1 VWSPPSDLQYAETI
15 EKDHGRIETRRLDT
29 TASLAGLLAPSWS
42 GLAQVCRIT
51 RQRIIRGKESTETVY
66 AITSLTADKA
76 GPDTLLA
83 LSRAH
88 WGIENRLHYVRDVTC
103 REDQARTNAGHA
115 PQVLAA
121 LRNTALTVIRR
132 LGFKP
137 VEGFE
142 HFAEHRQGAI
152 DAVMHPRTE

>member
-1 VWSPPSDLQYAETI
+1 M
-15 EKDHGRIETRRLDT
+15 
-29 TASLAGLLAPSWS
+29 AGLRPGVWKQPPRWQPSWPS
-42 GLAQVCRIT
+42 LAQVCRIT
-51 RQRIIRGKESTETVY
+51 RQRIIRGKESTEIVY
-66 AITSLTADKA
+66 AITSLAAENA
-76 GPDTLLA
+76 GLDHLLA
-83 LSRAH
+83 LSREH
-88 WGIENRLHYVRDVTC
+88 WGIENRLHYARDITC

-142 HFAEHRQGAI
+142 HFAEHRQAAI
-152 DAVMHPRTE
+152 DAVTRPRTE

>member
-1 VWSPPSDLQYAETI
+1 MT
-15 EKDHGRIETRRLDT
+15 
-29 TASLAGLLAPSWS
+29 SLAA
-42 GLAQVCRIT
+42 
-51 RQRIIRGKESTETVY
+51 E
-66 AITSLTADKA
+66 KA
-76 GPDTLLA
+76 GPDQLLA

-88 WGIENRLHYVRDVTC
+88 WGIENRLHHVRDVTC

-142 HFAEHRQGAI
+142 HFAEDRQGAI
-152 DAVMHPRTE
+152 DAIIRPRTE

>member
-1 VWSPPSDLQYAETI
+1 LE
-15 EKDHGRIETRRLDT
+15 T
-29 TASLAGLLAPSWS
+29 TASLAALLTPTWA

-66 AITSLTADKA
+66 AMTSLAAEKA
-76 GPDTLLA
+76 GPDQLLA
-83 LSRAH
+83 LSREH
-88 WGIENRLHYVRDVTC
+88 WGIENRLHHVRDVTC

-121 LRNTALTVIRR
+121 LRNTALTLIRR

-152 DAVMHPRTE
+152 DAVTQPRTE

>member
-1 VWSPPSDLQYAETI
+1 M
-15 EKDHGRIETRRLDT
+15 EKNMAYLNLSFNCGII
-29 TASLAGLLAPSWS
+29 A
-42 GLAQVCRIT
+42 RIT
-51 RQRIIRGKESTETVY
+51 RQRIIRGKESIETVY
-66 AITSLTADKA
+66 AITSLTAEKA
-76 GPDTLLA
+76 GQDKLLA

-142 HFAEHRQGAI
+142 HFAEHRKAAI
-152 DAVMHPRTE
+152 DAVTRPRTE

>member
-1 VWSPPSDLQYAETI
+1 MLAE
-15 EKDHGRIETRRLDT
+15 H
-29 TASLAGLLAPSWS
+29 LAPSWP

-51 RQRIIRGKESTETVY
+51 RERIVRGKASSETVY
-66 AITSLTADKA
+66 AITSLTADQA
-76 GPDTLLA
+76 GPARLLA
-83 LSRAH
+83 LSREH
-88 WGIENRLHYVRDVTC
+88 WGIENKLHHVRDVTC
-103 REDQARTNAGHA
+103 REDQARTNAGSA

-121 LRNTALTVIRR
+121 LRNTALTVVRR

-152 DAVMHPRTE
+152 DALMKERTE

>member
-1 VWSPPSDLQYAETI
+1 MLAE
-15 EKDHGRIETRRLDT
+15 H
-29 TASLAGLLAPSWS
+29 LAPSWP

-51 RQRIIRGKESTETVY
+51 RERIVRGKASSEIVY
-66 AITSLTADKA
+66 AITSLTAEQA
-76 GPDTLLA
+76 GAARLLA
-83 LSRAH
+83 LSREH
-88 WGIENRLHYVRDVTC
+88 WGIENKLHHVRDVTC
-103 REDQARTNAGHA
+103 REDQARTSAGNA

-121 LRNTALTVIRR
+121 LRNTALTVVRR

-152 DAVMHPRTE
+152 DALMIGRTE

>member
-1 VWSPPSDLQYAETI
+1 MLAE
-15 EKDHGRIETRRLDT
+15 H
-29 TASLAGLLAPSWS
+29 LAPSWP

-51 RQRIIRGKESTETVY
+51 RERIVRGKASSETVY
-66 AITSLTADKA
+66 AITSLTADQA
-76 GPDTLLA
+76 GPARLLA
-83 LSRAH
+83 LSREH
-88 WGIENRLHYVRDVTC
+88 WGIENMLHHVRDVTC
-103 REDQARTNAGHA
+103 REDQARTNAGSA

-121 LRNTALTVIRR
+121 LRNTALTVVRR

-152 DAVMHPRTE
+152 DALMKKRTE